1 MEKDLQNSSMGRS
14 QLLCLQSHSFLN
26 APRLMEALFQGSSL
40 RNVIVGC
47 NSYVGDGCS
56 ISDTVI
62 LGNDTYTNETS
73 RTASRKKG
81 EVVLGIGEALHLL

>member
-1 MEKDLQNSSMGRS
+1 MLSLKCEVLAEQKPFKLA
-14 QLLCLQSHSFLN
+14 LL
-26 APRLMEALFQGSSL
+26 QGSSL

-47 NSYVGDGCS
+47 NSYIGQGCS

-62 LGNDTYTNETS
+62 LGNDTYTNDSS

-81 EVVLGIGEALHLL
+81 EVVLGIGEPLDPSEAC